1 VPLLPF
7 FGKFDSRRRK
17 ETKRMTMKTGR
28 KKTTT
33 TTLKCYEEASLTFAT
48 K

>member
-1 VPLLPF
+1 VLASSF
-7 FGKFDSRRRK
+7 FGKFDAEGE
-17 ETKRMTMKTGR
+17 ETRRMTMKTGR